1 MKGTFILKSV
11 KTYGEFYS
19 MLDLPSWAPPSW
31 LFGVAWSI
39 IYPLFIAA
47 TVVVAVMVVRKRA
60 PRKLLVLLLVNWA
73 ANLAFTPVQLG
84 LEPLWPASVVIL
96 IVLGSL
102 VWFQVHA
109 WKKARTAF
117 WLLVPY
123 LAWGLFAAVL
133 QLTIT
138 ATN

>member
-1 MKGTFILKSV
+1 
-11 KTYGEFYS
+11 

-117 WLLVPY
+117 WLLAPY